1 MSLREQYAEWLG
13 EFEPDV
19 RVGIT
24 ESLTDGEYGT
34 LKSMKFREDEHGVWL
49 EAELQLSG
57 VDAPWICRKVVI
69 TPQGPL
75 DSPLL
80 ASTIFS
86 STMVEDLDTQPR
98 PPSRQ

>member
-24 ESLTDGEYGT
+24 ESLAHGEYGT
-34 LKSMKFREDEHGVWL
+34 LSSMTFREDDRGVWL
-49 EAELQLSG
+49 EAEVQLRG
-57 VDAPWICRKVVI
+57 VDAPWICCRVVI

-75 DSPLL
+75 DWALL
-80 ASTIFS
+80 TSTIYS
-86 STMVEDLDTQPR
+86 SAMVEDLDTR
-98 PPSRQ
+98 PWPPN